1 MMPDV
6 TRWSEVELLGY
17 ENSLAAQE
25 SLSSPRQEA
34 YLDAYRVAAMRAI
47 DEGLGTQWLRD
58 EEHRL
63 RHMTVPDLIDYSTRG
78 TGSSVSGPEA
88 SGLLAGD
95 LDLALAYGE
104 ALLDDVAVR
113 YPGVGLSGD
122 GEPQVETVEASDGDE
137 VATIARGLLLAA
149 AFDVFLERA
158 LEAEGELAE
167 ARHSVG
173 AACSY
178 DFVSIVDRDGHV
190 HRGVCAVI
198 DDGDGGRLTLDLDFP
213 AVLDVVRS
221 GGQRPLGDRVR
232 VAGYAVAFLGDAGC
246 LLCLGEALRGDIVGL
261 LGEAVRLLRSLVREA
276 RKEQSPDACGSADDI
291 DDEARI
297 DAAHGF
303 SRVKGDGTQGGEP
316 WRPPVDGAGKST
328 EEASVGSVGID
339 RRALPAGRCSR

>member
-1 MMPDV
+1 MPDV
-6 TRWSEVELLGY
+6 TGWSEEELLDY
-17 ENSLAAQE
+17 ENGLAAQE
-25 SLSSPRQEA
+25 FLSSPRQKA

-47 DEGLGTQWLRD
+47 DEGLGSQWLRD
-58 EEHRL
+58 EDHRL
-63 RHMTVPDLIDYSTRG
+63 RHMSVPDLIDHSIRG
-78 TGSSVSGPEA
+78 TGLSVLGPEA

-104 ALLDDVAVR
+104 ALLEDVAVR
-113 YPGVGLSGD
+113 HPGVGLSSD
-122 GEPQVETVEASDGDE
+122 GEPQVEAVEASDGDE
-137 VATIARGLLLAA
+137 VATVARGLVLAA

-158 LEAEGELAE
+158 LETEGELAE
-167 ARHSVG
+167 TGHSVG

-221 GGQRPLGDRVR
+221 GSQRPLGDRVR
-232 VAGYAVAFLGDAGC
+232 VAGYAVALLGDAGC

-276 RKEQSPDACGSADDI
+276 RKEQSPDASGSADDI

-316 WRPPVDGAGKST
+316 WRPPVGGAGKST
-328 EEASVGSVGID
+328 EDAYVGSVGID
-339 RRALPAGRCSR
+339 RRALHVGRCSR

>member
-6 TRWSEVELLGY
+6 TGWSEEEILDY
-17 ENSLAAQE
+17 ENGLAAQE

-47 DEGLGTQWLRD
+47 DEGLGSQWLRD

-63 RHMTVPDLIDYSTRG
+63 RHMTVPCLIDYSTHG
-78 TGSSVSGPEA
+78 MESSVSGPELSA
-88 SGLLAGD
+88 SSSGG

-122 GEPQVETVEASDGDE
+122 GEPQVEVVVASDADE
-137 VATIARGLLLAA
+137 AVTDDDGLVLAA

-158 LEAEGELAE
+158 LETEGELAE
-167 ARHSVG
+167 TGHSVG

-198 DDGDGGRLTLDLDFP
+198 DDGDSGRLTLDLDFP

-232 VAGYAVAFLGDAGC
+232 VAGYAVALLGDAGC

-276 RKEQSPDACGSADDI
+276 RKEQSPDAGSSADDI
-291 DDEARI
+291 DDETRI

-303 SRVKGDGTQGGEP
+303 SRVKDDSAQSGDSG
-316 WRPPVDGAGKST
+316 RPPTDSGGKSID
-328 EEASVGSVGID
+328 EVSVGSVGTDHQGLLDD
-339 RRALPAGRCSR
+339 RGKR

>member
-6 TRWSEVELLGY
+6 TGWSEEEFLDY
-17 ENSLAAQE
+17 ENGLAAQE

-47 DEGLGTQWLRD
+47 DEGIGSQWLRD
-58 EEHRL
+58 EEQRL
-63 RHMTVPDLIDYSTRG
+63 RHMTVPDLIDYSIRG
-78 TGSSVSGPEA
+78 TGSSVLGPEA

-104 ALLDDVAVR
+104 ALLEDVAVR
-113 YPGVGLSGD
+113 HPGVGLSSD
-122 GEPQVETVEASDGDE
+122 GKPQVETVEASDGDE
-137 VATIARGLLLAA
+137 VATVARGLVLTA

-158 LEAEGELAE
+158 LETEGELAE
-167 ARHSVG
+167 TGHSVG

-232 VAGYAVAFLGDAGC
+232 VAGYAVALLGDAGC

-276 RKEQSPDACGSADDI
+276 RKEQSPDAGGSADEI
-291 DDEARI
+291 DDETRI
-297 DAAHGF
+297 DAAHG
-303 SRVKGDGTQGGEP
+303 SSQVKGDGTQGGEP

-328 EEASVGSVGID
+328 EDASVDSVGID

>member
-6 TRWSEVELLGY
+6 TGWSEEELLDH
-17 ENSLAAQE
+17 ENGLAAQE

-58 EEHRL
+58 EERRL
-63 RHMTVPDLIDYSTRG
+63 RHMTVPCLIDYSTRG

-88 SGLLAGD
+88 SGLPAGD

-113 YPGVGLSGD
+113 HPGVGLSGD
-122 GEPQVETVEASDGDE
+122 GESQVEVVVASDTDE
-137 VATIARGLLLAA
+137 VATDEGGLVLAA

-158 LEAEGELAE
+158 LETEGELAE
-167 ARHSVG
+167 TGHSVG
-173 AACSY
+173 AACRY
-178 DFVSIVDRDGHV
+178 DFVSVVDGDGHV
-190 HRGVCAVI
+190 HRGMCAVI

-232 VAGYAVAFLGDAGC
+232 VAGYAVALLGDAVC
-246 LLCLGEALRGDIVGL
+246 LLGLGEALRGDIVGL
-261 LGEAVRLLRSLVREA
+261 LGEAVRLLCSLVRQA
-276 RKEQSPDACGSADDI
+276 RKDQSPDTGGSADDI

-303 SRVKGDGTQGGEP
+303 SQVKDDSAQSGDSG
-316 WRPPVDGAGKST
+316 WPPTDSGGKSID
-328 EEASVGSVGID
+328 EVSAGSVGTGHQGLLDD
-339 RRALPAGRCSR
+339 RGER

>member
-1 MMPDV
+1 MPDV
-6 TRWSEVELLGY
+6 TRWSEEELLGY

-34 YLDAYRVAAMRAI
+34 YLDAYRVAAMGAI

-113 YPGVGLSGD
+113 YPGIGLSGD

-137 VATIARGLLLAA
+137 VATVARGLLLAA

-167 ARHSVG
+167 SGHSVG
-173 AACSY
+173 AACRY
-178 DFVSIVDRDGHV
+178 DFVSVVDADGHV
-190 HRGVCAVI
+190 RRSVCAVI
-198 DDGDGGRLTLDLDFP
+198 DDGDGGRFTLDLDFP

-221 GGQRPLGDRVR
+221 GGQRPLSDRVR
-232 VAGYAVAFLGDAGC
+232 VASYAVALLGDAVC
-246 LLCLGEALRGDIVGL
+246 LLGLGKTLRSDVVGL

-276 RKEQSPDACGSADDI
+276 RKEQSPDASGSADDI

-328 EEASVGSVGID
+328 EEASDGSVGID

>member
-1 MMPDV
+1 MPDV
-6 TRWSEVELLGY
+6 TGWSEEELLDY
-17 ENSLAAQE
+17 ENSLATQE

-47 DEGLGTQWLRD
+47 DEGLGSQWLRD

-78 TGSSVSGPEA
+78 TGSSVSDPEA
-88 SGLLAGD
+88 SGFPTCD

-104 ALLDDVAVR
+104 ALLEDVAVR
-113 YPGVGLSGD
+113 HPGVGLSGD
-122 GEPQVETVEASDGDE
+122 GEPQVEAVVASDTDE
-137 VATIARGLLLAA
+137 AVTDDDGLVLAA

-158 LEAEGELAE
+158 LETEGELAE
-167 ARHSVG
+167 TGHSVG
-173 AACSY
+173 AACRY
-178 DFVSIVDRDGHV
+178 DFVSVVDADGHV
-190 HRGVCAVI
+190 RRNVCAVI
-198 DDGDGGRLTLDLDFP
+198 DDGDGGRFTLDLDFP

-221 GGQRPLGDRVR
+221 GGQRPLSDRVR
-232 VAGYAVAFLGDAGC
+232 VASYAVALLGDAVC
-246 LLCLGEALRGDIVGL
+246 LLGLGKTLRSDVVGL

-276 RKEQSPDACGSADDI
+276 RKEQSPDASGSADDI

-303 SRVKGDGTQGGEP
+303 SRVKGDGAQGGEP

>member
-1 MMPDV
+1 MPDV
-6 TRWSEVELLGY
+6 TRWSEEELLGY

-34 YLDAYRVAAMRAI
+34 YLDAYRVAAMGAI

-137 VATIARGLLLAA
+137 VATVARGLLLAA

-198 DDGDGGRLTLDLDFP
+198 DDGNGGRLTLDLDFP

-232 VAGYAVAFLGDAGC
+232 VAGYAVALLGDAGC

-261 LGEAVRLLRSLVREA
+261 LGEAVRLLRSLVRQA
-276 RKEQSPDACGSADDI
+276 RKKQSADAGDSADDI
-291 DDEARI
+291 DDETRI
-297 DAAHGF
+297 DAAHG
-303 SRVKGDGTQGGEP
+303 SSQVKDNSAQSGDSGQ
-316 WRPPVDGAGKST
+316 PPTDSGDKSID
-328 EEASVGSVGID
+328 EVSVGSVSTDHQGLLDD
-339 RRALPAGRCSR
+339 RGKR

>member
-1 MMPDV
+1 MPDV
-6 TRWSEVELLGY
+6 TRWSEEELLGY

-34 YLDAYRVAAMRAI
+34 YLDAYRVAAMGAI

-122 GEPQVETVEASDGDE
+122 GEPQVETIEASDGDE
-137 VATIARGLLLAA
+137 VATVARGLLLAA

-221 GGQRPLGDRVR
+221 DGQRPLGDRVR
-232 VAGYAVAFLGDAGC
+232 VAGYAVALLGDAGC

-276 RKEQSPDACGSADDI
+276 RKDQPPDAGGSAEDI
-291 DDEARI
+291 DDETRI
-297 DAAHGF
+297 DAAHG
-303 SRVKGDGTQGGEP
+303 SSQVKDDSAQSGDSG
-316 WRPPVDGAGKST
+316 RPPSDSGGKSID
-328 EEASVGSVGID
+328 EVSVGTVGTDHQGLLDD
-339 RRALPAGRCSR
+339 RGKR

>member
-1 MMPDV
+1 M
-6 TRWSEVELLGY
+6 
-17 ENSLAAQE
+17 
-25 SLSSPRQEA
+25 
-34 YLDAYRVAAMRAI
+34 
-47 DEGLGTQWLRD
+47 
-58 EEHRL
+58 
-63 RHMTVPDLIDYSTRG
+63 
-78 TGSSVSGPEA
+78 
-88 SGLLAGD
+88 
-95 LDLALAYGE
+95 
-104 ALLDDVAVR
+104 
-113 YPGVGLSGD
+113 
-122 GEPQVETVEASDGDE
+122 
-137 VATIARGLLLAA
+137 
-149 AFDVFLERA
+149 
-158 LEAEGELAE
+158 
-167 ARHSVG
+167 
-173 AACSY
+173 
-178 DFVSIVDRDGHV
+178 

-198 DDGDGGRLTLDLDFP
+198 DDGDGGRLTLDLNFP

-232 VAGYAVAFLGDAGC
+232 VAGYAVALLGDAGC

-316 WRPPVDGAGKST
+316 WRPPVDGSGKST

>member
-1 MMPDV
+1 MPDV
-6 TRWSEVELLGY
+6 TGWSEEEILDY
-17 ENSLAAQE
+17 ENGLAAQE
-25 SLSSPRQEA
+25 SLSSPRQDA

-47 DEGLGTQWLRD
+47 DEGLGSQWLRD

-63 RHMTVPDLIDYSTRG
+63 RHMTVPCLIDYSTHG
-78 TGSSVSGPEA
+78 TRSSVSSPEMSA
-88 SGLLAGD
+88 STSDG

-113 YPGVGLSGD
+113 YPGVGLSSD
-122 GEPQVETVEASDGDE
+122 GESQVEVVVASDTDE
-137 VATIARGLLLAA
+137 AVTDDDGLVLAA

-158 LEAEGELAE
+158 LETEGELAE
-167 ARHSVG
+167 TGHSVG
-173 AACSY
+173 AACRY

-190 HRGVCAVI
+190 HRGMCAVI

-221 GGQRPLGDRVR
+221 GGQRPLSDRVR
-232 VAGYAVAFLGDAGC
+232 VASYAVALLGDAVC
-246 LLCLGEALRGDIVGL
+246 LLGLGKTLRSDVVGL

-276 RKEQSPDACGSADDI
+276 RKEQSPDASGSADDI

-303 SRVKGDGTQGGEP
+303 SRVKGDGAQGGEP

-328 EEASVGSVGID
+328 EEASDGSVGID

>member
-1 MMPDV
+1 MPDV
-6 TRWSEVELLGY
+6 TRWSEEELLGY

-34 YLDAYRVAAMRAI
+34 YLDAYRVAAMGAI

-137 VATIARGLLLAA
+137 VATVARGLLLAA

-158 LEAEGELAE
+158 LETEGELAE
-167 ARHSVG
+167 TGHSVG

-232 VAGYAVAFLGDAGC
+232 VAGYAVALLGDAGC

-276 RKEQSPDACGSADDI
+276 RKEQSPDAGGSADDI
-291 DDEARI
+291 DDETRI
-297 DAAHGF
+297 DTAHGF
-303 SRVKGDGTQGGEP
+303 SRVKDDSAQSGDSGQ
-316 WRPPVDGAGKST
+316 PPTDSGGKSID
-328 EEASVGSVGID
+328 EVSVGTVGTDHQGLLDD
-339 RRALPAGRCSR
+339 RGKR